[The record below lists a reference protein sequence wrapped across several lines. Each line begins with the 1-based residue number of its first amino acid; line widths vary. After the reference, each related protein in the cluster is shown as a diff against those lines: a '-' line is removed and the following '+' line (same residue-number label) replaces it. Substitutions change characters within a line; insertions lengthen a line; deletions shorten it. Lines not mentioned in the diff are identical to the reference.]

1 MENAIKP
8 RVLVENSLGD
18 MHLTKCVLVA
28 GKTQE
33 HYGQLPAESQLWRQ
47 YNVVFKTSQLGRDVC
62 RQGTILKVH
71 SKAIRI
77 FNKIETLTSKHLPVQ
92 RQQ

>member
-1 MENAIKP
+1 MVKTSLDYAVADKRVSCFGKDNKIFFHKYRTPTLNTDMENAIKP

-47 YNVVFKTSQLGRDVC
+47 
-62 RQGTILKVH
+62 
-71 SKAIRI
+71 
-77 FNKIETLTSKHLPVQ
+77 
-92 RQQ
+92 